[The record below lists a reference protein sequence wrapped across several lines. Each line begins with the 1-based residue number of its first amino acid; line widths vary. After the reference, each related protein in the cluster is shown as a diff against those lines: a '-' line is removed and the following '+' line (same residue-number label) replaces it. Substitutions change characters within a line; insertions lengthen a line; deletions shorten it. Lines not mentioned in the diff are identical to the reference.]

1 MDRLAAMQA
10 FVRVAETRSF
20 SEAAR
25 RLHLSKSVVSRQV
38 SALEADLGVR
48 LFNRTTRALAL
59 TEIGRAYFDRVTHI
73 LTDIEDTERS
83 VGHLQAAPRG
93 RLRVNAPMS
102 FGVLHLAPA
111 LPDFLSAYPEVDVEM
126 AMNDRTIDLLEE
138 GFDLAI
144 RIGKLS
150 DSSLVARRLAPMR
163 LVVCASPAYL
173 AERGTPR
180 TPADLKDHDCLLY
193 TNETSPR
200 DWRFATPEGAPWA
213 VEVNGRLSANN
224 GDTLRVATLRGF
236 GIARLPSFLVG
247 QDLQAGALVSVL
259 PDYVRQDS
267 AIHAV
272 YPQARLLSPKVRA
285 FVDFLAARFG
295 PRPYWDL
302 VE

>member
-1 MDRLAAMQA
+1 MGRLAAMQA

-25 RLHLSKSVVSRQV
+25 RLNLSKSVVSRQI
-38 SALEADLGVR
+38 SALECDLGVR

-59 TEIGRAYFDRVTHI
+59 TEIGSAYYERVSRI
-73 LTDIEDTERS
+73 LADIAETEQS

-102 FGVLHLAPA
+102 FGILHLAPA
-111 LPDFLSAYPEVDVEM
+111 LPDFLAAYPEVDVEM

-144 RIGKLS
+144 RIGRLS
-150 DSSLVARRLAPMR
+150 DSSLVARRLAPVR
-163 LVVCASPAYL
+163 IVVCAAPAYL
-173 AERGTPR
+173 AAHGAPQ
-180 TPADLKDHDCLLY
+180 TPADLKNHDCLLY
-193 TNETSPR
+193 TNEDSPR
-200 DWRFATPEGAPWA
+200 DWRFTTPEGAPWA
-213 VEVNGRLSANN
+213 VEVKGRLAANN
-224 GDTLRVATLRGF
+224 GDTLRVATLAGQ

-247 QDLQAGALVSVL
+247 QDLQAGTLVSL
-259 PDYVRQDS
+259 IPDYMQEDLAV
-267 AIHAV
+267 HAV

-285 FVDFLAARFG
+285 FIDFLAARFG